1 MSYRC
6 RKVMHLCYE
15 EAVASVTITLGQ
27 LDSVAVEQL
36 LLRVSLTVSRELK
49 GSIVLARLRSDGK
62 AVGV

>member
-49 GSIVLARLRSDGK
+49 GSISAG
-62 AVGV
+62 